1 MSPPEWEQESREKK
15 GTQHVI
21 CTYRTGDIE
30 IVMPETLGF
39 AFICYLVFWTQPE
52 VPGFIFGSLLGSI
65 MSPESAQRETTGFED
80 LLCNCF
86 VILCYGA
93 IPIRA
98 QGSAL
103 RDHS

>member
-1 MSPPEWEQESREKK
+1 MGTGEQRKERSQR
-15 GTQHVI
+15 VI

-39 AFICYLVFWTQPE
+39 AFIYYLDFWTQPE

-65 MSPESAQRETTGFED
+65 MSPESTQRETTGIED

-86 VILCYGA
+86 VILCYGV
-93 IPIRA
+93 IPIRT